1 MNKEKEALL
10 KEILAEPDNVPHKVS
25 MKSIL
30 RLLERMQPKTEEMR
44 DYLIAFYSA
53 GSYAECEAV
62 HDALYATFTPEKAK
76 AFDEAYL
83 QCMLNDL
90 GISEETL
97 SQRIDNQAFIPLV

>member
-10 KEILAEPDNVPHKVS
+10 AEILARPDVPYKVS
-25 MKSIL
+25 ERSIQ
-30 RLLERMQPKTEEMR
+30 RLLGRMQPQTSEMR
-44 DYLIAFYSA
+44 EYLIGFYSA
-53 GSYAECEAV
+53 ETHAERCV
-62 HDALYATFTPEKAK
+62 FHDAFYAAFTPEKAK

-97 SQRIDNQAFIPLV
+97 SQRVDNQALAPSV